1 LGTRYRALVD
11 RLRGSLIQCW
21 VEMLAKFPVEASEAF
36 DGENPAQPQIRAIM
50 DWMRS

>member
-1 LGTRYRALVD
+1 MGTRYRALVD

-21 VEMLAKFPVEASEAF
+21 VEMRAKFPVEASEAF